1 MITYTTG
8 NIFESKAECLVN
20 TVNCE
25 GYMGKGIAYQ
35 FKLRFPQNN
44 NDYVKA
50 CRSGALHIG
59 TIHHFYE
66 DGVLIVNLPTK
77 DKWREKSKVE
87 YVEVGLDRLVELI
100 QNKNIKS
107 IAIPPLGCGNG
118 GLDWQEVKEIVNQRL
133 EEVADNCDII
143 VYEPSGSYQASPK
156 SAPKV
161 SVSALV
167 LLKIRMQLDKF
178 GALRLQ
184 KAGYFMNY
192 FLGEAYFKYDKW
204 NYGPYSYSVDIVAR
218 SIREYQKYYNIDNSR
233 DTYDHIIN
241 VICSKKTEEKLNKLF
256 PAIEK
261 ATEYVNSIS
270 SDKMLEGVATV
281 LYIVQRNNGNCN
293 EEKTVKLFQ
302 EWSDDKAKRF
312 SKRYICECIEYL
324 INTGL
329 ILQNLCGEYEVA

>member
-44 NDYVKA
+44 NDYAKA
-50 CRSGALHIG
+50 CRSGDLHIG

-100 QNKNIKS
+100 EKKNIKS

-118 GLDWQEVKEIVNQRL
+118 GLDWHVVKKIINQRL
-133 EEVADNCDII
+133 EEVADNCEII
-143 VYEPSGSYQASPK
+143 VYEPSGSYQASPR

-204 NYGPYSYSVDIVAR
+204 NYGPYSHSVDIVAR
-218 SIREYQKYYNIDNSR
+218 SIREYQQYYNIDNSR

-241 VICSKKTEEKLNKLF
+241 VICSKKTDEKLNMLF

-281 LYIVQRNNGNCN
+281 LYIVQKNNGNCN

-312 SKRYICECIEYL
+312 SRKYICECIEYL
-324 INTGL
+324 INTGI
-329 ILQNLCGEYEVA
+329 ILRNRCGEFEVV